1 MATHGY
7 SEGPVSLTNTD
18 QGSRDDR
25 VHTNIDGSQ
34 AWNSG
39 NRQRSRAVFLVLFL
53 SDKSPVWS
61 SVIMMVNIKIYVT

>member
-39 NRQRSRAVFLVLFL
+39 NRQRSRAVFLVLFYL
-53 SDKSPVWS
+53 TKVQFEA
-61 SVIMMVNIKIYVT
+61 VVNIKIYVT